1 MTALPG
7 QSLAAVVTVPAADNA
22 AASLEPVSGRSPLS
36 RVVHDCRAA
45 VAGPAAVVVAVAE
58 QLADDVRAQ
67 LAGDGSD
74 DIVLVVVTGA
84 ATRARC
90 LAAALER
97 AVAEPVSASHVL
109 VCDVRQPL
117 TPSELRDR
125 VVEHIRRGASAVLPV
140 LPVTDSVK
148 AIDEHGVVTGSLD
161 RSTLQ
166 TVQFPRGFAA
176 EHLGRLIAG
185 SVGEFD
191 EAVEAVRSAVP
202 VVTVDGDAE
211 AVTVDLPHEGP
222 LLEAIIAGRG
232 AR

>member
-7 QSLAAVVTVPAADNA
+7 QSLAAVVTVPAAENA
-22 AASLEPVSGRSPLS
+22 AASLEPVAGRSPLS
-36 RVVHDCRAA
+36 RVVHDCRMA
-45 VAGPAAVVVAVAE
+45 VTGPAAVVVAVAE
-58 QLADDVRAQ
+58 QLADVVRAQ
-67 LAGDGSD
+67 LAHDGSD
-74 DIVLVVVTGA
+74 DIGLVVIADA
-84 ATRARC
+84 ATRAQC

-97 AVAEPVSASHVL
+97 VVAQPVSASHVL
-109 VCDVRQPL
+109 VYDVRQPL

-125 VVEHIRRGASAVLPV
+125 VVEHLRRGASAVLPV
-140 LPVTDSVK
+140 LSVTDSVK
-148 AIDEHGVVTGSLD
+148 AIDEHGVVTASLD

-191 EAVEAVRSAVP
+191 EAVESIRSEVP
-202 VVTVDGDAE
+202 VVTVDGYAE
-211 AVTVDLPHEGP
+211 AVTVDLPHDGP
-222 LLEAIIAGRG
+222 LLEAVIASRG